1 MAGRES
7 AQWWASLQDPERSQ
21 GLVIS
26 ISSLLNHSV
35 IPGVR
40 RLFLNSKQHSDCSS
54 HLLDRDTHA
63 QVSLLQMNKYPSST
77 P

>member
-7 AQWWASLQDPERSQ
+7 AQRWASLQDPERSQ

-26 ISSLLNHSV
+26 ISSLLIS
-35 IPGVR
+35 GVR